1 MSQTFARN
9 SETMTVRLRT
19 LSASVYLSGMAES
32 NSSSDSERLGSL
44 SVART
49 GQKSSRTFVW
59 LRDLP
64 KAMPRGRPW
73 DELNREGRVKEIEFG
88 KKFTERQMRDKIK
101 ENFPELA
108 EVDFKR

>member
-1 MSQTFARN
+1 
-9 SETMTVRLRT
+9 MTVRLRT

-32 NSSSDSERLGSL
+32 SSSSDSERPASP

-49 GQKSSRTFVW
+49 GPKSSRTFVW
-59 LRDLP
+59 LRGLP
-64 KAMPRGRPW
+64 KAIPRW

>member
-1 MSQTFARN
+1 
-9 SETMTVRLRT
+9 MTDRLRT
-19 LSASVYLSGMAES
+19 SSASVYLSGMAES
-32 NSSSDSERLGSL
+32 SSSSDSERPGSP

-49 GQKSSRTFVW
+49 GPKSSRTFVW

-64 KAMPRGRPW
+64 KAIPRGRPW

>member
-1 MSQTFARN
+1 
-9 SETMTVRLRT
+9 MTVRLHT

-32 NSSSDSERLGSL
+32 SSSSDSKRPASP

-49 GQKSSRTFVW
+49 GPKSSRTFVW
-59 LRDLP
+59 LRGLP
-64 KAMPRGRPW
+64 KAIPRGRPW

-88 KKFTERQMRDKIK
+88 KKFTECQMRDKIK